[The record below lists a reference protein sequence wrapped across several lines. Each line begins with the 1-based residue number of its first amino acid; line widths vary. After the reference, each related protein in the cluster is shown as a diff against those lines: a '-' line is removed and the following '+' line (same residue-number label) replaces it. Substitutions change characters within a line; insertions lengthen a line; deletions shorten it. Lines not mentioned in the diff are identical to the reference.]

1 MNGCALT
8 ASVTALANTLA
19 CSLTEEELNLLGV
32 ILTQLGDTLLTIATQ
47 RGVCCKT

>member
-1 MNGCALT
+1 MNGCTLT

-32 ILTQLGDTLLTIATQ
+32 ILTQLGDTFLTIATQ